1 MHCNDKSAQWWPLDG
16 REGGRSVDLGTGT
29 QSVSATSIFF
39 YLKKKKKKGTGG
51 TSLTSQ
57 WLRLFASTAGGS
69 SSILSQ
75 GPKIPHTS

>member
-16 REGGRSVDLGTGT
+16 REGGRRVDLGTGT
-29 QSVSATSIFF
+29 QSVSAKYIFF
-39 YLKKKKKKGTGG
+39 YLKKKKKGTGG

-75 GPKIPHTS
+75 GTKIPHTS

>member
-1 MHCNDKSAQWWPLDG
+1 MHCNDKSAQWCPLDG
-16 REGGRSVDLGTGT
+16 SEGGRRVDLGTGT

-39 YLKKKKKKGTGG
+39 YLKKKVTGG
-51 TSLTSQ
+51 TSVTAQ

-75 GPKIPHTS
+75 GTKIPHTS